1 MTNEKAKYRPFKNM
15 EECCT
20 EMVKHKPFGYL
31 RYNDKNVHAAGTRS
45 LAVDSS
51 DNLLIFL
58 DCYSISV
65 EPKFIFER
73 FTFIDGTPFGI
84 KEEG

>member
-1 MTNEKAKYRPFKNM
+1 MTREEAKYRPFKNM

-31 RYNDKNVHAAGTRS
+31 RCNYKSTRATGIRS
-45 LAVDSS
+45 LVVDSS
-51 DNLLIFL
+51 DNFLIFL
-58 DCYSISV
+58 DCYSTSV

-84 KEEG
+84 KEEE